1 MFWADLAIVFMT
13 AMSGVSLGLVVSSL
27 VADPKTAANIVPLV
41 LIGLLGLGVG
51 AAVLRGGR
59 RFSSGRHMGKH
70 LKT

>member
-1 MFWADLAIVFMT
+1 MSQGLSLLTRKCDMTKTFVGGILLGTIFVFG
-13 AMSGVSLGLVVSSL
+13 A
-27 VADPKTAANIVPLV
+27 IVPLV